1 MGYGEVGGGGSV
13 DWLVVHG
20 GNLGISYGTDPHP
33 PKATGKFI
41 VFIGNGPPVAVVPL
55 TTRIRIVWVDA
66 PGMETTDPR
75 IVDLATSIAD
85 EIAGKLRPTAGQG
98 DSSV

>member
-20 GNLGISYGTDPHP
+20 GNLGISSGSDPHP

-41 VFIGNGPPVAVVPL
+41 VFIGNEAPKVVPL

-66 PGMETTDPR
+66 PGLANEDPS
-75 IVDLATSIAD
+75 IVGLAQSIAD
-85 EIAGKLRPTAGQG
+85 QYARAVKPTAGGQVG
-98 DSSV
+98 SA

>member
-20 GNLGISYGTDPHP
+20 GNLGISYGSDPHP

-41 VFIGNGPPVAVVPL
+41 VFIGNEAPRVLPL

-66 PGMETTDPR
+66 PGTATEQNITA
-75 IVDLATSIAD
+75 LAQTIAD
-85 EIAGKLRPTAGQG
+85 QYARQLRPTVNQ
-98 DSSV
+98 DESV